1 MQEEVS
7 YEVILEKTYSE
18 TLELVEKALKTEGF
32 GILTQLD
39 VQDLLKKKLD
49 VDYRSFTILGACNP
63 SIAFKAISG
72 DPQVALMMPC
82 KITVEAEPGGGSIIR
97 FVNPAMMVG
106 FAEEAGKPVVK
117 EAASEVVIKIKKV
130 IEVMKAL

>member
-1 MQEEVS
+1 M
-7 YEVILEKTYSE
+7 ILEKSYSE
-18 TLELVEKALKTEGF
+18 ALELVERALKTEWF

-39 VQDLLKKKLD
+39 VQDLLKIKLD

-72 DPQVALMMPC
+72 DPRVALMMPC
-82 KITVEAEPGGGSIIR
+82 KITIEAEPDGGSIIR
-97 FVNPAMMVG
+97 FGNPAMMVG

-117 EAASEVVIKIKKV
+117 EAASEVDFKIKKV
-130 IEVMKAL
+130 IEVLKVL